1 MKSLKE
7 LYRIGPGPS
16 SSHTLG
22 PQRACLK
29 FKEAFPNATRMQ
41 VDLFGSLALTG
52 KGHGTDTIIKKT
64 MEPIVCEVLFH
75 HEEFELPHP
84 NTMKLSAFDAQKTL
98 LGEWTVCSI
107 GGGAIRIIGV
117 EAVSYTHLD
126 VYKRQKMNWM
136 MSAAKRRNAVGK

>member
-29 FKEAFPNATRMQ
+29 FKEAFPEAIRMQ
-41 VDLFGSLALTG
+41 ADLFGSLALTG

-64 MEPIVCEVLFH
+64 MEQIVCEVFFH
-75 HEEFELPHP
+75 HE
-84 NTMKLSAFDAQKTL
+84 
-98 LGEWTVCSI
+98 
-107 GGGAIRIIGV
+107 
-117 EAVSYTHLD
+117 
-126 VYKRQKMNWM
+126 
-136 MSAAKRRNAVGK
+136 